1 MRFTQSLKAADPI
14 FNNRGGHVS
23 VDIFIININIMI
35 YIYPSNE
42 LYISFVKLG
51 PQKRDPF
58 EMVRN
63 THNK

>member
-1 MRFTQSLKAADPI
+1 MRFTQSLKATDPI
-14 FNNRGGHVS
+14 FNNRSGYVS

-58 EMVRN
+58 KMVRN